1 MSLEQQE
8 YTPAENE
15 PAQQNNIGTPGQGQ
29 SKSSRRRRRKRNK
42 LKTVSAVAA
51 PSQTGGAGGADTAV
65 NVVAQEG
72 GPANDL
78 PFDGGVVFIQAP
90 SAPKQEFAGESG
102 AKRWKAKKKKK
113 FRAGG
118 EGQGHRIEPGNSI
131 HEPRSQR
138 RYKQK
143 GPRSFV
149 GPMDHSYRAE
159 IGNYADKPPSTIE
172 VNGNRSNGQQR
183 RYYNNGGGDTQAS
196 FNLISREAAPRVK
209 QDAPT
214 RIYCFV
220 DDMFFLAKIQETA
233 RKVGVKVAFLKA
245 ETAETLLEMADD
257 GSDQPALIIFD
268 MNNLS
273 AKPITLIPKLRTKF
287 KRRVSLV
294 GFLSH
299 IQGDL
304 KAKAVEAGCDTVMPR
319 SAFSQALPNLLRRY
333 GLDEEEEANFN
344 A

>member
-1 MSLEQQE
+1 V
-8 YTPAENE
+8 A
-15 PAQQNNIGTPGQGQ
+15 
-29 SKSSRRRRRKRNK
+29 
-42 LKTVSAVAA
+42 TVGVAA
-51 PSQTGGAGGADTAV
+51 DGAAPTEGQTGG
-65 NVVAQEG
+65 E
-72 GPANDL
+72 P
-78 PFDGGVVFIQAP
+78 PFDGGVSFIQAASTSGP
-90 SAPKQEFAGESG
+90 PQEFTGEGG
-102 AKRWKAKKKKK
+102 AKRWKKKKKKK

-118 EGQGHRIEPGNSI
+118 DGPSHAIEPGNSI
-131 HEPRSQR
+131 HGPRSQR

-159 IGNYADKPPSTIE
+159 IGNYADAPPSTIE
-172 VNGNRSNGQQR
+172 VNGNRSNGQSR
-183 RYYNNGGGDTQAS
+183 RYNHGGGDSQAS
-196 FNLISREAAPRVK
+196 FNLISREAIPKMK

-233 RKVGVKVAFLKA
+233 RKAGVKVVFLKA

-257 GSDQPALIIFD
+257 SPDQPALIIFD

-319 SAFSQALPNLLRRY
+319 SAFSQALPGLMRRY
-333 GLDEEEEANFN
+333 GNDEEEDANFN